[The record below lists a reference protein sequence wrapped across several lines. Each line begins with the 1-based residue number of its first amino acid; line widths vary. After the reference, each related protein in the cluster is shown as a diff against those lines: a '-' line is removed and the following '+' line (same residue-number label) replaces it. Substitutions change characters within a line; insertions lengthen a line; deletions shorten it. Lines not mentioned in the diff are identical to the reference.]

1 MSQTIVLGSPVQC
14 SDTKERL
21 ALLHPRV
28 SGVVL
33 DPSATHLA
41 YLVVHRGLLGGHDQC
56 VPAGD
61 IGTATPEGVRL
72 TISTEVLKALPALE
86 AKVIGGGY
94 IQRSIPQDSLALG
107 KGIPVTD
114 ESGQAIGHFSG
125 VVIDSER
132 RVEQILVDQVAA
144 PAIPVDQL
152 ITCTEDGLQVRR
164 DRDAVRGGG
173 QQPRMP

>member
-41 YLVVHRGLLGGHDQC
+41 YLLVHRGLLGGHDQC

-61 IGTATPEGVRL
+61 IGAATPEGVRL
-72 TISTEVLKALPALE
+72 TISTEALKALPALE
-86 AKVIGGGY
+86 AKVAGRGY
-94 IQRSIPQDSLALG
+94 IQRSIPQDSLVLG
-107 KGIPVTD
+107 KGIPVAD
-114 ESGQAIGHFSG
+114 DSGQALGHFSG
-125 VVIDSER
+125 VVMGSER
-132 RVEQILVDQVAA
+132 RIEHILVDHVAA
-144 PAIPVDQL
+144 PAIPIDQL
-152 ITCTEDGLQVRR
+152 STCTEDGLLVRR
-164 DRDAVRGGG
+164 DRDAVGGGG

>member
-21 ALLHPRV
+21 ALLHPHV

-61 IGTATPEGVRL
+61 IGAATPEGVRL
-72 TISTEVLKALPALE
+72 TISTEALKALPALE
-86 AKVIGGGY
+86 TKVAGRSY
-94 IQRSIPQDSLALG
+94 IQRSISQDSLVLG

-114 ESGQAIGHFSG
+114 ESGQAIGHFYG
-125 VVIDSER
+125 VVIGSER
-132 RVEQILVDQVAA
+132 RIEQIMVDQAA
-144 PAIPVDQL
+144 SPAIPIDQL
-152 ITCTEDGLQVRR
+152 ITCTEDGLRVRR
-164 DRDAVRGGG
+164 
-173 QQPRMP
+173 MTTL